1 MISVTLARRY
11 ARALLALSEKQKEL
25 ERTQTELVEW
35 AALFRHDPRVRR
47 FFESPSISRAEKLSF
62 LEQRIKPQVGLPIYG
77 LLHVL
82 LRRRRLD
89 HLVAIGDEF
98 EKLAEQARGIRRAV
112 IRTAVPITDG
122 QAQEAERVLAR
133 RTGLKILLTR
143 EVDAD
148 VVGGA
153 AVSLDHQVID
163 GTLATELWRIRQHL
177 LQTRVHGRG

>member
-11 ARALLALSEKQKEL
+11 ARALLTLAEKQKEL
-25 ERTQTELVEW
+25 ERTQTELGEW
-35 AALFRHDPRVRR
+35 AAVFRRDPRVRR
-47 FFESPSISRAEKLSF
+47 YFESPSISRSEKLSF

-112 IRTAVPITDG
+112 IRTAVPITDV
-122 QAQEAERVLAR
+122 QAQEVERVLAR
-133 RTGLKILLTR
+133 RTGLKIVLTR

>member
-1 MISVTLARRY
+1 M
-11 ARALLALSEKQKEL
+11 
-25 ERTQTELVEW
+25 
-35 AALFRHDPRVRR
+35 
-47 FFESPSISRAEKLSF
+47 
-62 LEQRIKPQVGLPIYG
+62 GLPIYG

-122 QAQEAERVLAR
+122 QAQEVERVLAR